1 MEHGLPNVKYSKNNF
16 NGLHT
21 NDKKSIQ
28 LTNIIVVH
36 GCTFKYQKKKNT
48 LVFYAVYNLM
58 LQKHNPIPV
67 RKKVFKVRIKFKF

>member
-28 LTNIIVVH
+28 LTNIIVIH
-36 GCTFKYQKKKNT
+36 GCTFKYQKK
-48 LVFYAVYNLM
+48 NLSI
-58 LQKHNPIPV
+58 LWCKQFNAPKT
-67 RKKVFKVRIKFKF
+67 